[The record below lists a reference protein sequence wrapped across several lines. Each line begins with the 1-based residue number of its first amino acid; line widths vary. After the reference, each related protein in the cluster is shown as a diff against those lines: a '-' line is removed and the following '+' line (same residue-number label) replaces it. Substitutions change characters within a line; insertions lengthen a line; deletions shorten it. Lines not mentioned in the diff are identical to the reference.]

1 MSEKS
6 IIEEI
11 TTQIQKEKGRGEA
24 LSAPL
29 NDHDLINPG
38 HLDDLPPDIQDQI
51 LSWYV
56 DEKPSR
62 QMVILLRKLG
72 YDISH
77 LRLWRWCK
85 SKFRCVSD
93 DGVPSVNME
102 EIRLELERKVI
113 YGMLD
118 IATETVRKMTA
129 PEVKS
134 AKEFDAMASAISKL
148 VTAMASRE
156 RVEYEKGEAIKKV
169 KETLK
174 AEFQRIMAGKPE
186 LVEQVQELLEEAAKR
201 ITA

>member
-1 MSEKS
+1 MSE
-6 IIEEI
+6 ILITEEV
-11 TTQIQKEKGRGEA
+11 TTHESKEKGRGDLE
-24 LSAPL
+24 SAPF
-29 NDHDLINPG
+29 NDQGLINPA
-38 HLDDLPPDIQDQI
+38 HLDDLPADIQDQI
-51 LSWYV
+51 LTWYV
-56 DEKPSR
+56 EEKPSR

-85 SKFRCVSD
+85 TKFRCVSD
-93 DGVPSVNME
+93 NGVPSVNME

-134 AKEFDAMASAISKL
+134 AKDFDAMASAIAKL

-186 LVEQVQELLEEAAKR
+186 LVEQVQEILEEAAKR